1 MMRMLLLSTVVISML
16 ASPAW
21 AADVDWGADI
31 EVMSAADMDDHRGGF
46 AIGNLNFN
54 FGATVTTLVNGV
66 PAIVTTLTWTDVGA
80 VVEQTV
86 GSVGRDISSMTPEH
100 LTALGLDGLGNAG
113 GVIVDDEAG
122 LTALVHNVTEG
133 SLQNIIINNA
143 TGREL
148 AQKIDITLT
157 LPGFELIQQQ
167 LTTEIFGIRVAQD
180 LAIGNPGG

>member
-1 MMRMLLLSTVVISML
+1 MRALLLSTVFITLL

-21 AADVDWGADI
+21 ADDGWSDDV
-31 EVMSAADMDDHRGGF
+31 EVMSVEELDSNRGGF
-46 AIGNLNFN
+46 VIGNLHFS

-66 PAIVTTLTWTDVGA
+66 PAMVTTLTWTDVGA
-80 VVEQTV
+80 FVDQAV
-86 GSVGRDISSMTPEH
+86 GSVGRDISSMTPEQ
-100 LTALGLDGLGNAG
+100 LTALGLDGVGNVG
-113 GVIVDDEAG
+113 GVIIDDEAG

-148 AQKIDITLT
+148 AQKIDVTLT
-157 LPGFELIQQQ
+157 LSGFELIQQR
-167 LTTEIFGIRVAQD
+167 LTTEIFNIHIADD